1 MKLYNNRNLAEEEV
15 DKIIKECD
23 QNLSGN
29 IDFTGLSLDLIDIFI
44 KKKLIMISKN
54 LLWLLSIKKKYYLKQ
69 ELNKHLKCSTKY
81 LILYLIK
88 KKKIKGWQWIY
99 FEK

>member
-29 IDFTGLSLDLIDIFI
+29 IDFTGFNFFFFYFI
-44 KKKLIMISKN
+44 
-54 LLWLLSIKKKYYLKQ
+54 
-69 ELNKHLKCSTKY
+69 
-81 LILYLIK
+81 
-88 KKKIKGWQWIY
+88 
-99 FEK
+99 